1 MRLFVQP
8 VGRWPQPTGVEG
20 AWILLWNSWNDFS
33 YRTLFAL
40 YREQEGEL
48 SRYGF
53 VKILRRGQIEHETPL
68 QEGEVAG
75 GRLPEDYGSLGQDL
89 DYYERLNELPEPDKV
104 ELLEALGDLATNA
117 AKRAGFAGEAGLAT
131 SLNRDRE
138 RPQDFYE
145 DVSALVLRGVAAPPR
160 NMRFAFRPAGAN
172 EPIVF
177 DFRGRGDEDCEMIRG
192 EPSRR
197 LIVLVGANGV
207 GKTSLL
213 ASLAR
218 VAYAAPRQRVAFAQ
232 DGQFEGNPV
241 FPSVTAVAYSAF
253 DDFKPPHLEGSSD
266 AEIARQLRE
275 GEGRYAYCGMRD
287 LARLVEEPGEAARL
301 LTLDDLG
308 CVFAERIE
316 QLQYMKRMALVAGVL
331 APVFEESSF
340 KSLLAEGSPDEDDFD
355 FPESDINRLRRFL
368 GGNAAEAF
376 RRLSSGHRIVLHLLT
391 NMTATLKRHGI
402 ALIDEPEV
410 HLHPPLL
417 AALMNGLRRL
427 LAAQNAHAIVAT
439 HSPVVVQETLASHV
453 LIMEPGGVVRA
464 PISET
469 FGENT
474 GTLTR
479 EIFGLHTDTVDFRRA
494 LDALA
499 NVLPSVEAIEAH
511 LGSELSPPALAYVS
525 MRLQN
530 GR

>member
-40 YREQEGEL
+40 YREHHGEL

-53 VKILRRGQIEHETPL
+53 VKILRRGQVEHETPL
-68 QEGEVAG
+68 EEGEIVG

-89 DYYERLNELPEPDKV
+89 DYYERLNELPEPEKT
-104 ELLEALGDLATNA
+104 ELLEALGDLATDP
-117 AKRAGFAGEAGLAT
+117 AKRAGFAGEPGLAT

-145 DVSALVLRGVAAPPR
+145 DVSALILRGVAAPPR
-160 NMRFAFRPAGAN
+160 NMRFAFRPVGAH
-172 EPIVF
+172 EPIAF
-177 DFRGRGDEDCEMIRG
+177 DFRGRDDEARQIIPG

-197 LIVLVGANGV
+197 LIVLVGPNGV

-213 ASLAR
+213 ASIAR
-218 VAYAAPRQRVAFAQ
+218 VAYAAPRQRDALARE
-232 DGQFEGNPV
+232 GQFEGDPV

-253 DDFKPPHLEGSSD
+253 DDFKPPHLDGSSD

-287 LARLVEEPGEAARL
+287 LAHLVEAPGEPARL

-308 CVFAERIE
+308 GVFSERIR
-316 QLQYMKRMALVAGVL
+316 QLEYMKRMTLLARVL

-340 KSLLAEGSPDEDDFD
+340 RPLLAEGAPDPDELDFQ
-355 FPESDINRLRRFL
+355 ESDIDRLRRFL
-368 GGNAAEAF
+368 GDNSTEAF
-376 RRLSSGHRIVLHLLT
+376 GNLSSGHRIVLHLLT

-453 LIMEPGGVVRA
+453 MIMEPGGVVRA
-464 PISET
+464 PASET

-499 NVLPSVEAIEAH
+499 NALPSVEAIEAH
-511 LGSELSPPALAYVS
+511 LGSPLSSPALAYVA
-525 MRLQN
+525 MRLN